1 MRVPEARATPQLPA
15 DILATLDQLLR
26 DRGGLGQVSAV
37 ALRRLVEDHCDKF
50 VVFSRT
56 GQPIAFVVLS
66 PPGYPQVAA
75 HAASSAVQA
84 SERLGPQLGATV
96 LTPMHVGES
105 GGASY
110 TVTAFCRP
118 LSANRWVARWQRW
131 RLAPPV
137 LDWLQAVTR
146 HTAAPV
152 DGAQSDALFAR
163 PLEALAEN
171 RIVDPSVRAGAVAA
185 RNALANGRWQPRS
198 VLAHN
203 DLWAGNLLRR
213 PQPGAGTPFYVID
226 WAGSRSEGHGIYD
239 LVRIGMSM
247 GLPAGRVRRAVGA
260 HCDVLGCEPAMANHY
275 LASALG
281 HLSLNLGEWPPAQF
295 AQTAAVCHR
304 YLAGAR

>member
-1 MRVPEARATPQLPA
+1 LPA

-50 VVFSRT
+50 IVFSR
-56 GQPIAFVVLS
+56 GGHPIAFVVLS
-66 PPGYPQVAA
+66 PPEYPQVAA
-75 HAASSAVQA
+75 RAAASAIQA
-84 SERLGPQLGATV
+84 SERLGSELGATV
-96 LTPMHVGES
+96 LTPLHVGES

-131 RLAPPV
+131 RLAPAV
-137 LDWLQAVTR
+137 LEWLHAVAR
-146 HTAAPV
+146 HTATPA
-152 DGAQSDALFAR
+152 DDAQTDQLFAR
-163 PLEALAEN
+163 PLEALAAHAA
-171 RIVDPSVRAGAVAA
+171 VDAEVRAGAAEA
-185 RNALANGRWQPRS
+185 RDALASGRWRPRT

-213 PQPGAGTPFYVID
+213 EHPGNATPFFVID
-226 WAGSRSEGHGIYD
+226 WAGALAEGHGVYD
-239 LVRIGMSM
+239 LVRVSMSM
-247 GLPAGRVRRAVGA
+247 GVPSWRFRQAVA
-260 HCDVLGCEPAMANHY
+260 RHCESLGCEPSMANHY

-295 AQTAAVCHR
+295 AQTAAICHR
-304 YLAGAR
+304 FLAGAR

>member
-1 MRVPEARATPQLPA
+1 MPEARATPQLPA

-50 VVFSRT
+50 VVFSRS

-66 PPGYPQVAA
+66 PREFPQVAA
-75 HAASSAVQA
+75 HAAASAIQA
-84 SERLGPQLGATV
+84 SERLGPVLGATV
-96 LTPMHVGES
+96 LTPLHVGES

-131 RLAPPV
+131 RLAAPV
-137 LDWLQAVTR
+137 LDWLHAVTR

-152 DGAQSDALFAR
+152 DGAQADALFAQ
-163 PLEALAEN
+163 PLEALAAN
-171 RIVDPSVRAGAVAA
+171 TIVDPSVRAGAVVA
-185 RNALANGRWQPRS
+185 RNALANGRWKPRS

-213 PQPGAGTPFYVID
+213 AQPGAGTPFYVID

-247 GLPAGRVRRAVGA
+247 GLPSARLRQAVGA